1 MLKIEI
7 MIKNRKWFLLC
18 WCSFNLDVYLLME
31 KQGLILI
38 HGVVLCIEYNNEG
51 KSL

>member
-1 MLKIEI
+1 
-7 MIKNRKWFLLC
+7 
-18 WCSFNLDVYLLME
+18 ME